1 MHRVLGYEKA
11 EKAKHTLKILKVL
24 CFLFIIHVDTVVKN
38 DKGAAAE
45 QVSDVAREHIIDS
58 RAF

>member
-1 MHRVLGYEKA
+1 VLGCEKA

-24 CFLFIIHVDTVVKN
+24 RFLFVIHVDAVVKH
-38 DKGAAAE
+38 DKGASAE
-45 QVSDVAREHIIDS
+45 QVSDVARKHVVDS